1 MISSFSQNGKPE
13 MAIDLFSQMGMRGA
27 KFDSVSLSYALS
39 ASANLTKIDCI
50 YNNAVMELMS
60 GVRNQLTELIFGLA
74 IQDMAPMSWGLSHS
88 LSRYKLKLSAE

>member
-1 MISSFSQNGKPE
+1 

-27 KFDSVSLSYALS
+27 KFDS
-39 ASANLTKIDCI
+39 KIDCI